1 MYFDYLLLDR
11 PIGFTVDDIDEYMNN
26 RGFVVDD
33 PYELMPGAFINT
45 PEEFL
50 QFVDNLLN
58 GKDDYRETRKRVNRL
73 VNQFEGGRDCERVL
87 KIAGIEL

>member
-1 MYFDYLLLDR
+1 M
-11 PIGFTVDDIDEYMNN
+11 DDIDEYMNN

-50 QFVDNLLN
+50 GFVDDLLN
-58 GKDDYRETRKRVNRL
+58 GIDVYKEKRQTVNEL
-73 VNQFEGGRDCERVL
+73 VNKFEGGRDCERVL
-87 KIAGIEL
+87 EIAGIEL